1 MKWFNLL
8 RDRLRALRQ
17 RDDVINDIDR
27 EMRTHVELQTEEN
40 IKAGMSPAA
49 AREQALRSF
58 GNMNRAL
65 DEAYDVKG
73 GGLFESLM
81 QDVRYG
87 ARMLTKHKAF
97 TAVAVITLALG
108 IGANTAIFSV
118 VNELL
123 LRPLPYRDAERIVML
138 WEVTPEGRHQN
149 TTSRANFR
157 AWRSQNSSFEHMAA
171 FSDQRFNLTG
181 TGEPEELSVQMAT
194 PEIFKIL
201 GVEPVLGRALLP
213 EDDGPGQPP
222 VAVLS
227 YPLWQRRFGGQAN
240 IIGQQITLNGVQF
253 TVTGVMPPSFQFHL
267 KHRSG
272 TGRPAEL
279 WTVLPM
285 PSGGAANERG
295 RFLSVVARLKD
306 GVAIEQAGAELRT
319 IEARL
324 SDEAPQFNKNYSAEV
339 LPLREQFFGNVRRPL
354 WLMLGAVGFVLLIA
368 CANVANLLLSL
379 ATSREKE
386 IALRAALGAR
396 RVRIVRQL
404 LTESLLLALLGS
416 LLGLGFAWLGIK
428 ALVVISP
435 RDLISLQSVGLNVT
449 VLLWTLGVSLLTGV
463 VFGLAPALHISRLNL
478 NDSLKEGGKSE
489 SAQASGSRRLRSALV
504 VSEIALAVVL
514 LASAGL
520 LIKSFVRLQQVDRGF
535 DTENI
540 LTMVIR
546 LPFARYPEDPQL
558 VAFFGQAMERVRSL
572 PGVRSAGM
580 VNFLPLYGGL
590 GSNTGFK
597 IEGRP
602 EPPPGQGPSCD
613 VRVADAGYFPTM
625 GIPLLRGRSFS
636 DMELREA
643 RQVILINEALARLHF
658 PNEDPIGK
666 RLDVAMFEKPT
677 PAEIIG
683 VVGNVRYDSLIDESP
698 PAVYFPHPDLAY
710 PFMTLVVR
718 TDGDPAAISPAV
730 QREIR
735 SLDPNQPVSDVR
747 TMDQVMAEWVSR
759 SRFNTLLLGLFAGLA
774 TLLSAVGIFG
784 VMNYS
789 VALRT
794 RELGLRL
801 AIGAQPRQVLLLVLK
816 QGLLLTILGV
826 VVGLAAAF
834 ALTRSVVRTLVWCGG
849 HRFEHLHADLSLP
862 GHRLPPGLLPPRAPR
877 NANRPLAGATLRV
890 APGDPGAAR
899 LVTPA
904 PPR

>member
-1 MKWFNLL
+1 MKWFNIL
-8 RDRLRALRQ
+8 RDRLRAVRQ
-17 RDDVINDIDR
+17 RDTVIDDIDR
-27 EMRTHVELQTEEN
+27 EMRSHLDLQTEAN
-40 IKAGMSPAA
+40 IEAGMSPAE
-49 AREQALRSF
+49 ARRQALRSF
-58 GNMNRAL
+58 GKVDRAV

-73 GGLFESLM
+73 GGVFETVV

-87 ARMLTKHKAF
+87 ARMLAKHRAF

-123 LRPLPYRDAERIVML
+123 LRPLPYRDAERIAML
-138 WEVTPEGRHQN
+138 WEVTPQGRRQN

-157 AWRSQNSSFEHMAA
+157 AWRDQNSSFTQMAA
-171 FSDQRFNLTG
+171 FTDQRFNLTG
-181 TGEPEELSVQMAT
+181 DAEPEELSVQMAT
-194 PEIFKIL
+194 PEIFKVLGVDPIL
-201 GVEPVLGRALLP
+201 GRTFTTD
-213 EDDGPGQPP
+213 DDGAGKPP
-222 VAVLS
+222 VVVLS
-227 YPLWQRRFGGQAN
+227 YALWQRRFGGQSN
-240 IIGQQITLNGVQF
+240 IIGQPITLNGEKF
-253 TVTGVMPPSFQFHL
+253 TIIGVMPASFQFHI

-272 TGRPAEL
+272 TGRPTEL
-279 WTVLPM
+279 WTILPM
-285 PSGGAANERG
+285 PIGGTANERG

-306 GVAIEQAGAELRT
+306 GVPVEQAGAELRT

-339 LPLREQFFGNVRRPL
+339 LPLREQFFGNLRRPL

-396 RVRIVRQL
+396 RWRIIRQL

-416 LLGLGFAWLGIK
+416 ALGLGFAWIGIK
-428 ALVVISP
+428 ALVAISP
-435 RDLISLQSVGLNVT
+435 RDLVSLQSVGLNVS
-449 VLLWTLGVSLLTGV
+449 VLLWTLGVSLLTGII
-463 VFGLAPALHISRLNL
+463 FGLAPALHISRLNL

-489 SAQASGSRRLRSALV
+489 SAQAGGSRRLRSALV

-535 DTENI
+535 NTDNI
-540 LTMVIR
+540 LTMVVR
-546 LPFARYPEDPQL
+546 LPDAAYREDPQI
-558 VAFFGQAMERVRSL
+558 VNFFVQAMERIRSL
-572 PGVRSAGM
+572 PAVRSAG
-580 VNFLPLYGGL
+580 VINYLPLYGGL
-590 GSNTGFK
+590 GSATGFK

-602 EPPPGQGPSCD
+602 EPPPGQGPSTD
-613 VRVADAGYFPTM
+613 VRVVDAGYFETM
-625 GIPLLRGRSFS
+625 GIPLLRGRNFS
-636 DMELREA
+636 SLELREPK
-643 RQVILINEALARLHF
+643 RVILINEALARKHF
-658 PNEDPIGK
+658 GNEDPLGK
-666 RLDVAMFEKPT
+666 RLDVAMFENPIWC
-677 PAEIIG
+677 EIIG

-698 PAVYFPHPDLAY
+698 PAVYFAHPDLAY
-710 PFMTLVVR
+710 SFMTLVIR
-718 TDGDPAAISPAV
+718 TDGDPASIAPAV

-747 TMDQVMAEWVSR
+747 TMNQVMSEWVSS

-801 AIGAQPRQVLLLVLK
+801 AVGAQPRQVLLLVLK
-816 QGLLLTILGV
+816 QGLLLTVLGV
-826 VVGLAAAF
+826 VVGLAAAL
-834 ALTRSVVRTLVWCGG
+834 ALTRL
-849 HRFEHLHADLSLP
+849 LS
-862 GHRLPPGLLPPRAPR
+862 GLLFGVAAVDVSTFTTISVLLVLVSLIACYLPARRAMR
-877 NANRPLAGATLRV
+877 IDPLRALRYE
-890 APGDPGAAR
+890 
-899 LVTPA
+899 
-904 PPR
+904 